1 MLDHKYRWN
10 LRQDIRN
17 RGLDPAVGGFYD
29 QPVLVAIQV
38 HAVKRS
44 TRRCT
49 AVAVAVSRNAF
60 KAKESLAL

>member
-1 MLDHKYRWN
+1 MLEFKYRWN

-17 RGLDPAVGGFYD
+17 GGLDPAVGGFYN

-38 HAVKRS
+38 LGVKRS

-49 AVAVAVSRNAF
+49 AFAAAVSRNAF
-60 KAKESLAL
+60 KAEESLAP